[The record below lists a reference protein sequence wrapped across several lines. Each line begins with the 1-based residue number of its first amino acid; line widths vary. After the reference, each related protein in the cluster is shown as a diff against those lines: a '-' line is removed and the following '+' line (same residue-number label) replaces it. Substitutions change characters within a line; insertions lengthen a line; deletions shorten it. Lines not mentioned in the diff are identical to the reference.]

1 MSVLKNK
8 RGLSKMEFYHNA
20 RKLRREL
27 KDLLRREFGVHSRG
41 NASKIDPA
49 LPDDWYDE
57 DIRETA
63 QNIRLLLRNLVW
75 NITAA
80 NTIHAKN
87 MHEFEDRR
95 RFQNAAIINCQQ
107 LLQEFQ
113 DCEDSLPINAEK
125 LLPYVEAVGF
135 EITLLKGWRKSDNRL
150 QKVFESAAI
159 VGVMEFIDFESAK
172 TAVDLGCGNGKLGTV
187 LQANGLSVIGIDI
200 SDTAVENARKE
211 HPDMQFMQADA
222 ADFSLDK
229 PVDVVFSK
237 SLLHW
242 IGEDRQ
248 DRLLSCVARA
258 LKKGGQF
265 VAEFGGEG
273 CNALIHDK
281 LACIF
286 AAYGYEYKMP
296 FYFPSVGEYVAL
308 VEKHGMK
315 VVRAEVHKELAKL
328 QGRDGL
334 MRWIA
339 SVNRMSLSE
348 IKDDALRKQ
357 IIMEAVDGLRDELCK
372 NGRWYADYVYIR
384 MKAVKL

>member
-87 MHEFEDRR
+87 MHEFEDR
-95 RFQNAAIINCQQ
+95 
-107 LLQEFQ
+107 
-113 DCEDSLPINAEK
+113 
-125 LLPYVEAVGF
+125 
-135 EITLLKGWRKSDNRL
+135 
-150 QKVFESAAI
+150 
-159 VGVMEFIDFESAK
+159 
-172 TAVDLGCGNGKLGTV
+172 
-187 LQANGLSVIGIDI
+187 
-200 SDTAVENARKE
+200 
-211 HPDMQFMQADA
+211 
-222 ADFSLDK
+222 
-229 PVDVVFSK
+229 
-237 SLLHW
+237 
-242 IGEDRQ
+242 
-248 DRLLSCVARA
+248 
-258 LKKGGQF
+258 
-265 VAEFGGEG
+265 
-273 CNALIHDK
+273 
-281 LACIF
+281 
-286 AAYGYEYKMP
+286 
-296 FYFPSVGEYVAL
+296 EYVAL
-308 VEKHGMK
+308 VKKHGMK

-357 IIMEAVDGLRDELCK
+357 IIMEAVVWFKR
-372 NGRWYADYVYIR
+372 
-384 MKAVKL
+384 